1 MVVIISFTPVD
12 AQTNDR
18 TALIAFMTSNEF
30 PFHVRTSPSP
40 EQVEKTIDEGGFDDE
55 DTKTYWID
63 HDGLGRIGTLSL
75 EDLTD
80 ATPLFDLRLGTE
92 FRGRGLGRA
101 ILEAATELVF
111 TTMEATRFEGQTR
124 EDNYPMRATFLACG
138 WVKEAHYREA
148 WPTEDGAVASV
159 AYAILRRDW
168 ESGTSTDV
176 PWDDFNLG
184 QQARPNTL
192 P

>member
-1 MVVIISFTPVD
+1 MTISLSPIGVR
-12 AQTNDR
+12 TNDR
-18 TALIAFMTSNEF
+18 AALIAFMTSNRF
-30 PFHVRTSPSP
+30 PFHVRTNPSAA
-40 EQVEKTIDEGGFDDE
+40 QVEKMIDDGGFDDE
-55 DTKTYWID
+55 DTKTFWIN

-80 ATPLFDLRLGTE
+80 ATPLFDLRLSTE

-101 ILEAATELVF
+101 ILETATKLVF

-159 AYAILRRDW
+159 AYAILRSDW
-168 ESGTSTDV
+168 ESGTSTAV
-176 PWDDFNLG
+176 PWDDFNPG
-184 QQARPNTL
+184 QLARSNTL